1 MLLDTHRI
9 NEDSCDSN
17 FDYLVEVFEM
27 ARDHNKPVYI
37 EIVERRNMLLTS
49 YIQFT
54 PALHYNSLILR
65 IVKAKRLDVLELLDQ
80 YEDGLVRWWNVLHE
94 AFIYLREDEDKEQI
108 EKMAWEGILRRKQT
122 DILIT
127 FFLHPGLFAYTYKR
141 LTELD
146 YHSNLYEI
154 RDEFRKQ
161 TLDPCTN
168 CISKEWMNH
177 KEARVIFEKI
187 RSSYYRA
194 EDCLEN
200 RYMEY
205 LKTEEEKK
213 SRVAVVSMFLPNS
226 LKEVVKYIVS
236 DYL

>member
-161 TLDPCTN
+161 TLDPYTN

-177 KEARVIFEKI
+177 KEAREVFEKI
-187 RSSYYRA
+187 RSSYYRR

-200 RYMEY
+200 RYIEY
-205 LKTEEEKK
+205 LKAEEEKK
-213 SRVAVVSMFLPNS
+213 SRVAVASMFLPTS
-226 LKEVVKYIVS
+226 LKEVAKYIVS

>member
-27 ARDHNKPVYI
+27 ARDHNEPVYI
-37 EIVERRNMLLTS
+37 EIVERHQTLLTS

-54 PALHYNSLILR
+54 PALHYNGLILR
-65 IVKAKRLDVLELLDQ
+65 IIKAKRFDVLELLDN
-80 YEDGLVRWWNVLHE
+80 YEDGLVHWWNVLHE
-94 AFIYLREDEDKEQI
+94 AFFFLKEDEDRQKI
-108 EKMAWEGILRRKQT
+108 EKMAWEGIMKREQT
-122 DILIT
+122 DILVT
-127 FFLHPGLFAYTYKR
+127 FFLHPGLFVYTYSELLR
-141 LTELD
+141 LP
-146 YHSNLYEI
+146 YHHNLYDI
-154 RDEFRKQ
+154 IKEFKKQ

-177 KEARVIFEKI
+177 KEARVVFERI

-205 LKTEEEKK
+205 LKEEQEKK
-213 SRVAVVSMFLPNS
+213 CKVAVVSMFLPSS
-226 LKEVVKYIVS
+226 LEDVVKYVMS